1 MSDIEIAKQFL
12 KKKRLS
18 LVVVKDGTTI
28 FHSRLSGISGLL
40 EAVERL
46 RNDLNGSSV
55 ADRVVGRAAALLL
68 ASSQVGIVY
77 ALTLSVEG
85 LKVLEENGIPLQYEK
100 LVPKILDKSG
110 RDICPFERFS
120 MTISSLSEAY
130 EKLKNFAETLKKL

>member
-28 FHSRLSGISGLL
+28 FHSRSSGISGLL